1 MAPRGGRFPP
11 ELMIGRS
18 RCPRASCLSTTHS
31 HHHLTRHYPRSVV
44 CEQRRAESDNQRL
57 HLASYS
63 KCACLAKMSSKDED
77 RLGSDARL
85 AISTATEALKTAASN
100 MKDLSKTLAG
110 MNQGAHEINETV
122 MATIDAKLGLTS
134 ALCKV
139 QGIQSAID
147 RASAVVAASASDEQ
161 AITTADANPRSEQGG
176 LSRLT

>member
-1 MAPRGGRFPP
+1 
-11 ELMIGRS
+11 
-18 RCPRASCLSTTHS
+18 
-31 HHHLTRHYPRSVV
+31 
-44 CEQRRAESDNQRL
+44 
-57 HLASYS
+57 
-63 KCACLAKMSSKDED
+63 MSSKDED

-139 QGIQSAID
+139 QEIQSAID